1 VSSRGGFYSLSGYSG
16 EEKALLPVQRI
27 TFELPSGPDP
37 ANIAYNMFCLV
48 HSVEKLL

>member
-1 VSSRGGFYSLSGYSG
+1 LSGYSG
-16 EEKALLPVQRI
+16 EEKALLPPQRI
-27 TFELPSGPDP
+27 TLQLLSGPDP